1 MVRFVIR
8 ASHTEARVEGSLVTG
23 GMIVLPF
30 RPHCTT
36 LLCFTFPFRVTKG
49 TQMPRPGLRNLAWPG
64 PRRLAFAPNPP
75 LPLAQRLRTH
85 PAMVGKS
92 ARALTATK
100 SFSTSD
106 VQSSSN
112 KVPVSALKP
121 KTCLTCGRMITPR
134 AKWAKDWDGIKYCSD
149 RCRSTRPGKVV
160 ATFRASAYSMQV
172 LTQYPGAECHAGVVR
187 VDIETF
193 VEGALLVVAKQPGG
207 GLLEDAQNRIR
218 DLLVSA
224 PIPTGA
230 DDQTRTRSNTDDD
243 QDAQPTLAGN
253 DNGSHLDILWK
264 ALDSP
269 PGFRERIR
277 RAARRLSLGITH
289 ESALHQTYVTT
300 TQAGS
305 IELLQSGKTLR
316 TVQDLSF
323 AKGVIHLEIKKRRPN
338 QSQIPDQD
346 RE

>member
-1 MVRFVIR
+1 
-8 ASHTEARVEGSLVTG
+8 
-23 GMIVLPF
+23 
-30 RPHCTT
+30 
-36 LLCFTFPFRVTKG
+36 
-49 TQMPRPGLRNLAWPG
+49 MPRPGLRNLAWPG

-75 LPLAQRLRTH
+75 LPLAQRLRTY

-100 SFSTSD
+100 SSSTSG

-243 QDAQPTLAGN
+243 QDANACCKRQRLA
-253 DNGSHLDILWK
+253 SRYIM
-264 ALDSP
+264 
-269 PGFRERIR
+269 
-277 RAARRLSLGITH
+277 
-289 ESALHQTYVTT
+289 ESARQSSWLSRTHSKSSKTSVSRNNARVGSTSDIRHNYPSWIDRATSERQNVAYGPRFVVRKRCYTFGNKETSTESKPNSRPGSRMKLDLRKLYLRSAILLVDFPGSSRKPTSQPISSMVQPNTVPVSLLTT
-300 TQAGS
+300 
-305 IELLQSGKTLR
+305 K
-316 TVQDLSF
+316 
-323 AKGVIHLEIKKRRPN
+323 
-338 QSQIPDQD
+338 
-346 RE
+346 